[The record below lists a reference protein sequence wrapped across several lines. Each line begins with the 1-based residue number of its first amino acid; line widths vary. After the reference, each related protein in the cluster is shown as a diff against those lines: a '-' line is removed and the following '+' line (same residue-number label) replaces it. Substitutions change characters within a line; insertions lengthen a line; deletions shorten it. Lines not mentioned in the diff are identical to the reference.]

1 MRDKLLAENKD
12 MRDALENKDK
22 ESSLL
27 ISDLHVF
34 KSKLIELEKKINED
48 KENFDSTKTSSEKKI
63 LELSTRV
70 RVNQIL
76 LH

>member
-1 MRDKLLAENKD
+1 MRDKLLAENKE
-12 MRDALENKDK
+12 MRNALENKDK

-27 ISDLHVF
+27 ISELHVF

-63 LELSTRV
+63 LELSTKV
-70 RVNQIL
+70 RVN
-76 LH
+76 